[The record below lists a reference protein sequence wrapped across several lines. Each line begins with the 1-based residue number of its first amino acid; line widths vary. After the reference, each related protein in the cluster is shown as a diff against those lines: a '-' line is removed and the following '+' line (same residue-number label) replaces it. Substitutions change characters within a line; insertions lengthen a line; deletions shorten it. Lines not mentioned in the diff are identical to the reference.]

1 MGTETTLWLTLVVV
15 GLLTFGTRLSFIAL
29 AGRVE
34 MPEWFQRTLRFVPVA
49 ALSAILT
56 PELVQPKG
64 HLDISFGNFR
74 LLAGILAIVVAWRT
88 KNVLLTIGVGMAALL
103 ILQAVIR

>member
-1 MGTETTLWLTLVVV
+1 MGTETTLWLTLIVV

-56 PELVQPKG
+56 PELLQPKG
-64 HLDISFGNFR
+64 QLDISLGNLR
-74 LLAGILAIVVAWRT
+74 LLAGVLAIGVAWRT
-88 KNVLLTIGVGMAALL
+88 KNVFLTIGAGMAALL
-103 ILQAVIR
+103 ILQAVLG